1 MQTDLRL
8 AEPLRARLGGMWR
21 RRKMLPRRTQLP
33 ARMGAG
39 CGKIENYEN
48 A

>member
-1 MQTDLRL
+1 
-8 AEPLRARLGGMWR
+8 
-21 RRKMLPRRTQLP
+21 
-33 ARMGAG
+33 MGAG